1 MVYSIHPSVLQFC
14 YFLVQICRYNQFHKG
29 SAVMEDQDHD
39 GGMAQLWAG
48 YKEGL
53 SWGIGIFR
61 ETSERGK

>member
-1 MVYSIHPSVLQFC
+1 
-14 YFLVQICRYNQFHKG
+14 
-29 SAVMEDQDHD
+29 MEDQDHD

-53 SWGIGIFR
+53 SWGVGIFR